1 MMKLDTTKI
10 YMFNMLARHDPL
22 FPLRGGEDAVD
33 SVVHKPEHQL
43 ALDLIIEENK
53 EVDDAIWAVTHSAD
67 YNLSGTDEDLF
78 KEILDSIWV
87 KLSYCMRRGWD
98 VEEGFRRLGE
108 SNLSK
113 FNVDKDGL
121 LWAEY
126 LPTGKVKKSA
136 NYKPVDLSDLIA
148 EKAE

>member
-22 FPLRGGEDAVD
+22 D

-53 EVDDAIWAVTHSAD
+53 EVDDAIWDMTHSAD
-67 YNLSGTDEDLF
+67 YNLSGTDEAVF

-113 FNVDKDGL
+113 FNVDADGL

-148 EKAE
+148 EKAA